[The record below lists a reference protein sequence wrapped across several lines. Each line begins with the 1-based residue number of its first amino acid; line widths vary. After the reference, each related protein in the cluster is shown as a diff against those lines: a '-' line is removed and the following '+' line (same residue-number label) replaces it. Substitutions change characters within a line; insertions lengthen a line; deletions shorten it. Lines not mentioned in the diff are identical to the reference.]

1 MFVIKF
7 KIVVTFLWLNILLK
21 NTIRTDKTRQLIY
34 ILFFIYLIF
43 CQSCVKLRLQDKPDL

>member
-34 ILFFIYLIF
+34 MLFFIYLIF